1 MASSAHGSE
10 SMNRTPSSD
19 RPRTGIDTG
28 IEDWREDRGPY
39 RIRFARTRA
48 DREAA
53 QRLRFEVFA
62 GELGA
67 TLEGRER
74 ALDVDPL
81 DAWIDHLLVLE
92 RKTGHCVG
100 TYRLATFEHVG
111 TDPGFYSRGLF
122 DLDALDPRVGHE
134 GVELGRA
141 CVAAGHRTRGV
152 IGLLLRGIGR
162 YLVLARKRYLFG
174 CGSVPLEDVSQIEWT
189 RRAIAAQHWIDPSLC
204 VKPRAAHAPA
214 AFVNDLAEMKTAE
227 KTAETETVR
236 AEEIPAPPKIPS
248 LLSAYCSIGARLAP
262 DPAWDPDFR
271 TLDFFV
277 LLDLQRVEPRTY
289 ARYCEPR

>member
-1 MASSAHGSE
+1 
-10 SMNRTPSSD
+10 MNRITSSD
-19 RPRTGIDTG
+19 SPDAG
-28 IEDWREDRGPY
+28 IEDWQEDRGPY
-39 RIRFARTRA
+39 RIRFARTQA

-74 ALDVDPL
+74 ALDSDPL
-81 DAWIDHLLVLE
+81 DEWIDHLLVIE
-92 RKTGHCVG
+92 RETGHCVG

-152 IGLLLRGIGR
+152 FGLLLRGIGS

-174 CGSVPLEDVSQIEWT
+174 CGSVPLQDVSQIEWT
-189 RRAIAAQHWIDPSLC
+189 RRAIAAEQWIDPSLC
-204 VKPRAAHAPA
+204 VKPRPAHAPA
-214 AFVNDLAEMKTAE
+214 AFVNDLAMMKTAE
-227 KTAETETVR
+227 MKTREMETAAT
-236 AEEIPAPPKIPS
+236 EEIPAPPKIPS
-248 LLSAYCSIGARLAP
+248 LLSAYCAIGARLAP

-277 LLDLQRVEPRTY
+277 LLDLERVEPRTY
-289 ARYCEPR
+289 ARYCQPR

>member
-1 MASSAHGSE
+1 MVSGAHGSG
-10 SMNRTPSSD
+10 SMNRISSND
-19 RPRTGIDTG
+19 RPHTA
-28 IEDWREDRGPY
+28 IEDWQEDRGPY
-39 RIRFARTRA
+39 RIRFARTQA

-74 ALDVDPL
+74 ALDIDPL
-81 DAWIDHLLVLE
+81 DEWIDHLLVVE
-92 RKTGHCVG
+92 RETDQCVG

-122 DLDALDPRVGHE
+122 DLDALDPKIGHE

-152 IGLLLRGIGR
+152 FGLLLRGIGS
-162 YLVLARKRYLFG
+162 YLVLAQKRFLFG
-174 CGSVPLEDVSQIEWT
+174 CGSVPLESISQVEWT
-189 RRAIAAQHWIDPSLC
+189 RRAISAQDWIDPSLC
-204 VKPRAAHAPA
+204 VKPQAAHAPA
-214 AFVNDLAEMKTAE
+214 AFVNDLAEMEMAQME
-227 KTAETETVR
+227 G
-236 AEEIPAPPKIPS
+236 ILAPPKIPS
-248 LLSAYCSIGARLAP
+248 LLSAYCLIGARLAP

-277 LLDLQRVEPRTY
+277 LLDLERVEPRTY
-289 ARYCEPR
+289 ARYCQPR

>member
-1 MASSAHGSE
+1 
-10 SMNRTPSSD
+10 MNHRITSSD
-19 RPRTGIDTG
+19 RPDTG
-28 IEDWREDRGPY
+28 IEDWQEDRGPY
-39 RIRFARTRA
+39 RIRFARTQA

-74 ALDVDPL
+74 ALDIDPL
-81 DAWIDHLLVLE
+81 DEWIDHLLVIE
-92 RKTGHCVG
+92 QKTGHCVG

-122 DLDALDPRVGHE
+122 DLDALDPRVGQE

-152 IGLLLRGIGR
+152 FGLLLRGIGS
-162 YLVLARKRYLFG
+162 YLVLAQKRYLFG
-174 CGSVPLEDVSQIEWT
+174 CGSVPLHDVSQVEWT
-189 RRAIAAQHWIDPSLC
+189 RRAIAAQDWIDPSLC

-214 AFVNDLAEMKTAE
+214 AFVNDLAEMKMAE
-227 KTAETETVR
+227 MKMAELKTCGSESPETE
-236 AEEIPAPPKIPS
+236 ELLAPPKIPS
-248 LLSAYCSIGARLAP
+248 LLSAYCTIGARLAP

-277 LLDLQRVEPRTY
+277 LLDLERVEPRTY
-289 ARYCEPR
+289 ARYCQPR

>member
-1 MASSAHGSE
+1 MASGAYGSR
-10 SMNRTPSSD
+10 SMNRITSSD
-19 RPRTGIDTG
+19 RPRAGDDTGDDTG
-28 IEDWREDRGPY
+28 IEAWQEDRGPY
-39 RIRFARTRA
+39 RIRFARTQA

-67 TLEGRER
+67 TLAGRER
-74 ALDVDPL
+74 ALDIDPL
-81 DAWIDHLLVLE
+81 DEWIDHLLVVE

-100 TYRLATFEHVG
+100 TYRLATFEQVG
-111 TDPGFYSRGLF
+111 TKPGFYSRGLF

-152 IGLLLRGIGR
+152 FGLLLRGIGR

-174 CGSVPLEDVSQIEWT
+174 CGSVPLEDVSQVEWT
-189 RRAIAAQHWIDPSLC
+189 RRAVAAQDWIDPSLC

-214 AFVNDLAEMKTAE
+214 AFVSGIP
-227 KTAETETVR
+227 ETE
-236 AEEIPAPPKIPS
+236 EILAPPKIPS
-248 LLSAYCSIGARLAP
+248 LLSAYCAIGARLAP

-277 LLDLQRVEPRTY
+277 LLDLERVEPRTY
-289 ARYCEPR
+289 ARYCQPR